1 MKEYNINKDCW
12 HIGQLV
18 EKPAIE
24 EFVLLVKKCDFLIT
38 DSHHGTCMGII
49 YEKNYFALGN
59 KKRGIDRF
67 LTVAEKLG
75 TQNRVVTQPFD
86 YDRINA
92 VIEIDYKQVR
102 SKLEQEILRAKE
114 WLKKAFEKETIPSEE
129 TVYSLLRRIEKLEE
143 QVSKLQG

>member
-1 MKEYNINKDCW
+1 MM
-12 HIGQLV
+12 V
-18 EKPAIE
+18 TE
-24 EFVLLVKKCDFLIT
+24 EF
-38 DSHHGTCMGII
+38 I

-86 YDRINA
+86 YDRVNT
-92 VIEIDYKQVR
+92 VSKIDYKQVR
-102 SKLEQEILRAKE
+102 FKLEQEILRAKE
-114 WLKKAFEKETIPSEE
+114 WLKKAFEKETIPGEE

-143 QVSKLQG
+143 QVRKLQG